1 MRLRSLASRAA
12 LWAAVFAIVLRAGMP
27 MLAVTAA
34 QLNRVPV
41 GEVCE
46 VYGVVL
52 PSMPAQHM
60 SGHVHHNDGQAHH
73 HSDSDAGHGCDH
85 CALTALGALGAPNG
99 TLYPADFL
107 AGASVPDQ
115 NVAIGCHLHDA
126 CAAWAARLEHGPP
139 VHA

>member
-27 MLAVTAA
+27 MLSVAAA
-34 QLNRVPV
+34 QANGVSV

-52 PSMPAQHM
+52 PSMAAPQM
-60 SGHVHHNDGQAHH
+60 SGHVHHHTGQTHH
-73 HSDSDAGHGCDH
+73 HSDSDAEHGCDH
-85 CALTALGALGAPNG
+85 CALTALGAMGSPSG
-99 TLYPADFL
+99 TLLSAGVPAGIGVQDL
-107 AGASVPDQ
+107 AVTL
-115 NVAIGCHLHDA
+115 GCPLHDA

-139 VHA
+139 VRA